1 MLLLRLLLGRKLL
14 RLLLR
19 GELLQ
24 LLALLSL
31 MLLLQLQ
38 LLMQLSLLLFVL
50 LLLRRE
56 LELSV
61 VELLLQLFRREGA
74 FDASA
79 AAARSRLWH
88 AGKVPCVGR
97 EGRRLLPRGRRRGLV
112 QLGTGRARELLG
124 WTIRRRSQSTLG
136 QLGQHVESA
145 ERCPCRG
152 KGAATICREV
162 MSVVKRSSSAHH

>member
-1 MLLLRLLLGRKLL
+1 
-14 RLLLR
+14 
-19 GELLQ
+19 
-24 LLALLSL
+24 

-38 LLMQLSLLLFVL
+38 LLMQLSLLLLV

-61 VELLLQLFRREGA
+61 VELLLQLFGREGA

-88 AGKVPCVGR
+88 AGKVPRVGR

-112 QLGTGRARELLG
+112 ELGTGRAREMLG
-124 WTIRRRSQSTLG
+124 WTIRRRSQSGVG
-136 QLGQHVESA
+136 QLGQHVDAA
-145 ERCPCRG
+145 ERCPCRR
-152 KGAATICREV
+152 KGAATICRAV
-162 MSVVKRSSSAHH
+162 MSVVKGDEGSSAHH